1 MYVRVIPE
9 NMYKTFLRNLE
20 TNAHREPFDISYHCD
35 IQVNDIR
42 YRLRLYREG
51 RHLYP
56 VQAIR
61 LERDVQKCEL
71 ITSPIMLGS
80 LTEMVMAQYGK
91 DG

>member
-1 MYVRVIPE
+1 
-9 NMYKTFLRNLE
+9 MYKTFLRNLE
-20 TNAHREPFDISYHCD
+20 ANANREPFDISYHCD

-61 LERDVQKCEL
+61 LEAVWDSWGNCEK
-71 ITSPIMLGS
+71 IN
-80 LTEMVMAQYGK
+80 GK
-91 DG
+91 WANVCKGRS